1 MHSKA
6 EYQLLT
12 RNRMHVLWS
21 VLCALKEEM
30 ICGCGREVPTRAQF
44 PCPGAQARVSWS
56 MGVKGD
62 PLRLQLYLVFLL
74 ALYIVHNAIL
84 WAALS
89 TKPNFKS
96 KMC

>member
-1 MHSKA
+1 MSSIKCTNT
-6 EYQLLT
+6 ELLT
-12 RNRMHVLWS
+12 NMHVLWS

-44 PCPGAQARVSWS
+44 PCPGAQARVSRS

-74 ALYIVHNAIL
+74 ALNMCLFNVTL
-84 WAALS
+84 GWAEYE
-89 TKPNFKS
+89 T
-96 KMC
+96 